1 MKDVTLPAALLA
13 LGVALAGTTVQ
24 ASDSAMTER
33 FREENRQL
41 DLTGFFKPESDARSQ
56 SFMFGSPHAH
66 DFEVE
71 EEGVYR
77 FESRVSAGYEDSYQ
91 IDAVLMDDAGNV
103 IARGEGYGQDG
114 GLQLE
119 SRLTPGKYELQVK
132 GTRFGRRGRAGDGY
146 SIAVV
151 GLDDR
156 GNRIEVDDGT
166 GLQFVGSDRDGS
178 QSAFVTSRDAVVT
191 LGSQS
196 GASGAAATQSAAAQS
211 SSAAATS
218 ASASSAAAAGEV
230 ASSAGASAATTA
242 STAGVAGSSSAAAA
256 TAGAAAGAGAAASVS
271 GSAARSDNPDEQQV
285 QSVKTDVKIRARG
298 EVLSFNVAEPS
309 SVRITTST
317 FPPGDEDTYRLTMEV
332 ADSSGRIVAEGEGQG
347 FNGNVDL
354 TTQLDPGM
362 YRIRVTG
369 QKFGNAQDGPNNYEL
384 KVVLDN

>member
-13 LGVALAGTTVQ
+13 LGVALGSSTVL
-24 ASDSAMTER
+24 AYDSAVTER

-56 SFMFGSPHAH
+56 TFLFGSPQAH

-77 FESRVSAGYEDSYQ
+77 FESSVSAGYEDTYQ

-103 IARGEGYGQDG
+103 IARGKGYGQDG

-151 GLDDR
+151 GLDSQ
-156 GNRIEVDDGT
+156 GNRIEVDDGM
-166 GLQFVGSDRDGS
+166 GLQFTGADREGN

-191 LGSQS
+191 LG
-196 GASGAAATQSAAAQS
+196 GE
-211 SSAAATS
+211 SAAATS
-218 ASASSAAAAGEV
+218 ASATASGAAAASSSATASSAA
-230 ASSAGASAATTA
+230 ASSAGAT
-242 STAGVAGSSSAAAA
+242 SAAAGGA
-256 TAGAAAGAGAAASVS
+256 AVAGTAAVAGASESVS
-271 GSAARSDNPDEQQV
+271 GSEARSDDPDERQV

-309 SVRITTST
+309 QVRITTST

-332 ADSSGRIVAEGEGQG
+332 ADGSGRIVAEGAGEG

-354 TTQLDPGM
+354 STQLDPGT
-362 YRIRVTG
+362 YHIRVTG
-369 QKFGNAQDGPNNYEL
+369 QKFGSSMDGPNNYEL

>member
-119 SRLTPGKYELQVK
+119 SRLTPGMYELQVK

-242 STAGVAGSSSAAAA
+242 STAGVAGSSSAAGA
-256 TAGAAAGAGAAASVS
+256 TAGAAAGAGAAVS
-271 GSAARSDNPDEQQV
+271 GSAARSDNPDERQV

-317 FPPGDEDTYRLTMEV
+317 FPPGDEDTYRLTM
-332 ADSSGRIVAEGEGQG
+332 SRCSRRRWRGSQR
-347 FNGNVDL
+347 
-354 TTQLDPGM
+354 
-362 YRIRVTG
+362 
-369 QKFGNAQDGPNNYEL
+369 
-384 KVVLDN
+384 

>member
-13 LGVALAGTTVQ
+13 LGVALASSTVQ
-24 ASDSAMTER
+24 ASDSVMTER

-56 SFMFGSPHAH
+56 TFLFGTPHAH

-77 FESRVSAGYEDSYQ
+77 FESRVSAGYEDTYQ
-91 IDAVLMDDAGNV
+91 IEAVLQDDAGNV
-103 IARGEGYGQDG
+103 IARGQGYGQEG

-151 GLDDR
+151 GLDSQ
-156 GNRIEVDDGT
+156 GNRIEVDDGV
-166 GLQFVGSDRDGS
+166 GLQFVGADRDGN

-191 LGSQS
+191 LG
-196 GASGAAATQSAAAQS
+196 GE
-211 SSAAATS
+211 SAAATS
-218 ASASSAAAAGEV
+218 ASATASGASAASSSATASSAA
-230 ASSAGASAATTA
+230 ASSAGAT
-242 STAGVAGSSSAAAA
+242 SAAAGGA
-256 TAGAAAGAGAAASVS
+256 AVAGTAAVAGASESVS
-271 GSAARSDNPDEQQV
+271 GSEARSNNPDERQV

-309 SVRITTST
+309 QVRITTST

-332 ADSSGRIVAEGEGQG
+332 ADGSGRIVAEGAGEG

-354 TTQLDPGM
+354 STQLDPGT
-362 YRIRVTG
+362 YHIRVTG
-369 QKFGNAQDGPNNYEL
+369 QKFGSSMDGPNNYEL

>member
-13 LGVALAGTTVQ
+13 LGVALGSSTVL
-24 ASDSAMTER
+24 AYDSAVTER

-56 SFMFGSPHAH
+56 TFLFGSPHAH

-91 IDAVLMDDAGNV
+91 IEAVLMDDAGNV

-119 SRLTPGKYELQVK
+119 SRLMPGTYELQVK

-151 GLDDR
+151 GLDES
-156 GNRIEVDDGT
+156 GNRIAVDDGT
-166 GLQFVGSDRDGS
+166 GLQFFGSERDGS
-178 QSAFVTSRDAVVT
+178 QSAFVTSEDAVVT

-196 GASGAAATQSAAAQS
+196 AATQSAATQSAAAQS

-218 ASASSAAAAGEV
+218 ASASTAASSAAAAGEA
-230 ASSAGASAATTA
+230 ASSAGVSAAT
-242 STAGVAGSSSAAAA
+242 TAGVAGSSSAAGA
-256 TAGAAAGAGAAASVS
+256 TAGAAAGAASSVS
-271 GSAARSDNPDEQQV
+271 GSAARSDNPDEHQV

-354 TTQLDPGM
+354 TTQLDPGT
-362 YRIRVTG
+362 YHIRVAG